1 MRGPRVSSVALALL
15 LVGAL
20 GLVGCAR
27 PSTAASVSPASP
39 GSAPARPPST
49 TVPDAPLEGAV
60 VVLAAASLE
69 DPFATLGERLE
80 HLHPGLTVTF
90 SFAGSPA
97 LAAQVVA
104 GAPADVLATA
114 SAATMEAAAAHVT
127 SPAVVATNE
136 LVLVTPSDN
145 PGRVTELADLT
156 RRDLRIAL
164 CASDVPCGAASARV
178 LVDAGLTPAPDT
190 YTENVTAA
198 LGLVVAGEV
207 DAALVYRTDAL
218 RAGPTVH
225 AIELP
230 DPDAGATELVAA
242 AVRDAPNP
250 AGAEAFLELVRSD
263 EGRAVLTDAGF
274 EVPS

>member
-1 MRGPRVSSVALALL
+1 
-15 LVGAL
+15 
-20 GLVGCAR
+20 
-27 PSTAASVSPASP
+27 
-39 GSAPARPPST
+39 
-49 TVPDAPLEGAV
+49 
-60 VVLAAASLE
+60 
-69 DPFATLGERLE
+69 
-80 HLHPGLTVTF
+80 
-90 SFAGSPA
+90 

-136 LVLVTPSDN
+136 PALVSPSVN
-145 PGRVTELADLT
+145 PGRVTELADRT
-156 RRDLRIAL
+156 SRDLRIAL
-164 CASDVPCGAASARV
+164 GASDVPGGEASARV

-230 DPDAGATELVAA
+230 DPDTGATELVAA
-242 AVRDAPNP
+242 AVRD
-250 AGAEAFLELVRSD
+250 
-263 EGRAVLTDAGF
+263 
-274 EVPS
+274 